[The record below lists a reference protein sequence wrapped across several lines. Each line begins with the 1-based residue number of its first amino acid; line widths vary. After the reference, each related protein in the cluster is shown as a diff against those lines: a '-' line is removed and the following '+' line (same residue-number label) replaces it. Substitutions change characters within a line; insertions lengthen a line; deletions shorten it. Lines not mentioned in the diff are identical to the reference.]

1 MPFLSRINCVA
12 SQNLLHMG
20 HKPGNLLKHFISL
33 RKAAIVSCIV
43 ITATPRCDT
52 PLIETDLRC
61 ACKNTM
67 QICNVVDKL
76 LGHDSTLHF
85 VERNECQ
92 QYPVDGSHKGED
104 EGLIIT
110 PIERS
115 IPPTASV
122 GCHENIYGTSR
133 NLFDFLMA
141 DVSQLLKQRA
151 IKNIPGY
158 IPDNGVQLTN

>member
-1 MPFLSRINCVA
+1 MA

-20 HKPGNLLKHFISL
+20 HKLGNLLKHFILL

-52 PLIETDLRC
+52 SLIETDLRC

-67 QICNVVDKL
+67 QICNVVARL

-92 QYPVDGSHKGED
+92 QYPVDGSRKGD
-104 EGLIIT
+104 DDGLIIT
-110 PIERS
+110 PTEQS
-115 IPPTASV
+115 FPPTVSV
-122 GCHENIYGTSR
+122 GCHENIDGTGS
-133 NLFDFLMA
+133 NLFYFLMA
-141 DVSQLLKQRA
+141 DVSQQLKQKA